1 MTCKCSVNDKLE
13 AERLVFFSSAKTE
26 KPLPLGPCA
35 RQHFEPK
42 PCHKT
47 RLDSADIEKRDK
59 MMFNAGR
66 YSAGARDRV
75 AVEANNKL
83 FEEA

>member
-13 AERLVFFSSAKTE
+13 TERLMTFSNPPHVPEAVCR
-26 KPLPLGPCA
+26 GM
-35 RQHFEPK
+35 HYEPK
-42 PCHKT
+42 PCRKT
-47 RLDSADIEKRDK
+47 HLDSDDIEKRERLY
-59 MMFNAGR
+59 FNAGR

>member
-1 MTCKCSVNDKLE
+1 MACKCDLNDKLE
-13 AERLVFFSSAKTE
+13 AERLVFFSSAPAE

-42 PCHKT
+42 PCKKAH
-47 RLDSADIEKRDK
+47 LDLDAQADRDK
-59 MMFNAGR
+59 LYFNAGR

>member
-1 MTCKCSVNDKLE
+1 MACKCDLNDQLE
-13 AERLVFFSSAKTE
+13 AERLVFFSNAKVEPTTCR
-26 KPLPLGPCA
+26 GM
-35 RQHFEPK
+35 HYEPK
-42 PCHKT
+42 PCRKT
-47 RLDSADIEKRDK
+47 HLDSADIEKRERLY
-59 MMFNAGR
+59 FNAGR